1 MFLCWHWEL
10 HREGVS
16 LIAICAFVF
25 ISRILTSVL
34 DTAVVN
40 EEPSGV
46 VAVNQIMLEDMRKT
60 NQNISRTFDVKV
72 L

>member
-1 MFLCWHWEL
+1 MP
-10 HREGVS
+10 S
-16 LIAICAFVF
+16 F
-25 ISRILTSVL
+25 ISRILTSIL

-60 NQNISRTFDVKV
+60 NQTFRERLTSKSYNFQPAYLRLVKAIG